1 MKRRER
7 GRSLFIAAAPRRPR
21 ALAMAP
27 RRSLNY
33 NPRSMKTRCLV
44 WMLVAMSAV
53 ACEEP
58 IPEPERSPDAPKA
71 EKDPIAVPDKLEMV
85 DVKVGDGAVAAKGDK
100 VKVHYTGKLLKTN
113 FKFDSSVGKDP
124 FEFTLGEGAVIK
136 GWDMGVEGM
145 KVGGKRK
152 LTIPGELA
160 YGEAGSPPKIPPDA
174 PLVFDVEL
182 LEVVGKGDAPAA
194 SASASAAP

>member
-1 MKRRER
+1 
-7 GRSLFIAAAPRRPR
+7 
-21 ALAMAP
+21 
-27 RRSLNY
+27 
-33 NPRSMKTRCLV
+33 
-44 WMLVAMSAV
+44 MLVAMSAV